1 MRLGGGLVPP
11 LSRKGASMS
20 ENSALASV
28 SVGII
33 GAGAMGASIASGL
46 VESGAMA
53 ASQVTICD
61 HNAPKLEAL
70 AAKCGVGTVAT
81 AEEVLAAGTD
91 VVVLA
96 VKPQVLG
103 ALLEKSAS
111 ALAGKLVVSI
121 AAGVSLATLEGA
133 LPGAR
138 VVRVM
143 PNLPVAVRSGASA
156 VCGGASASDADTE
169 LVRQMFAALGSAKVM
184 REDQLDAE
192 GAVVGCAPAFFALM
206 VDALTRAGVKSG
218 LRAADARE
226 MVNATML
233 GVAEMLAES
242 DEHPRA
248 YMERVTSPGGTTAAA
263 LYELEPALTEGCYA
277 AVDAALERTAE
288 LARG

>member
-1 MRLGGGLVPP
+1 
-11 LSRKGASMS
+11 MS
-20 ENSALASV
+20 ENNALCGV

-33 GAGAMGASIASGL
+33 GAGAMGAAIASGL

-70 AAKCGVGTVAT
+70 AAKCGVAT
-81 AEEVLAAGTD
+81 CASAEGVLAAGTD

-111 ALAGKLVVSI
+111 SLASRLVVSI
-121 AAGVSLATLEGA
+121 AAGVSLATLEAA
-133 LPGAR
+133 LPAAR

-156 VCGGASASDADTE
+156 VCGGAAASGADVE

-206 VDALTRAGVKSG
+206 VDALTRAGVRSG

-233 GVAEMLAES
+233 GVAEMLKEEG
-242 DEHPRA
+242 EHPRA

-263 LYELEPALTEGCYA
+263 LYELEPALMEGCYA